1 MKAYGERELEK
12 GRGRREERKE
22 KGKRGEKEGKK
33 LLDVAKKVIES

>member
-33 LLDVAKKVIES
+33 LLDVAKKAIKS